1 MGNFFIVLPSQNGA
15 TDAETTFSHGTEV
28 AQSLL
33 FTKPSAQL
41 HADWFHA
48 ASFPRQNGSGPA
60 IVRHEPT
67 GSWLAALGTWF
78 HAEGLSSGDEAELL
92 DQYLNGNASQIGLEL
107 EGSFAIIIGD
117 GRSREVVVIT
127 DLCGNLHCFIRR
139 MPRAIAISGSSLLL
153 ASLDSFHLD
162 PVALQEF
169 IATGVIYEDRSIFEE
184 VRKFGPAAV
193 ERIRPGIHTSTT
205 ERYWSPASIPPESIG
220 GYEAV
225 EGLWSCLC
233 AAAQKIGKT
242 FPRPLCDLTGGYDSR
257 AEVAAF
263 VATGVPAAVTVSG
276 PRDSADVSISQGLA
290 RQVGMPHIYFDPSPE
305 ISLELVRKSLP
316 LTDGEYDLVLYSR
329 VRQIHESSLG
339 KYDISVNGS
348 FGEVARGYW
357 WELLFPHI
365 GEHLPLDTGM
375 LALRR
380 FAAIAFDASVFR
392 EKLNLA
398 DHLGRAINRANHG
411 MEKLTNTL
419 QMDSAYILMRMQR
432 WHGRI
437 MSSTNRLWPCVSPFM
452 FRSVLE
458 VMLATRAR
466 DRQRSLLIRRML
478 AKFQPKWANYPL
490 EHGYPSAPATW
501 KNFYR
506 FAPLAQYYADRVL
519 NKIKTRIGWRSSS
532 ATLPGLTQQRLDL
545 WSQQDVRDLLKPEE
559 MRLATAL
566 DINGLSSFLQRSQ
579 QGHFPY
585 DEQFSRILTL
595 EIALHEMERVNG
607 FIKPSFAADQ
617 RG

>member
-1 MGNFFIVLPSQNGA
+1 MGNFFVVLPSQNGPA
-15 TDAETTFSHGTEV
+15 DAEATFSHGTEL

-33 FTKPSAQL
+33 STKPSDQL
-41 HADWFHA
+41 HADWCYA
-48 ASFPRQNGSGPA
+48 ASFPRQNGSGSTIA
-60 IVRHEPT
+60 RHEPT
-67 GSWLAALGTWF
+67 GSWLSALGTWF
-78 HAEGLSSGDEAELL
+78 HADGFSSGDEAKLL
-92 DQYLNGNASQIGLEL
+92 DRYLNGNASQIGLEL

-153 ASLDSFHLD
+153 AALESYHLD
-162 PVALQEF
+162 PVALHEF

-184 VRKFGPAAV
+184 VRKLGPATV
-193 ERIRPGIHTSTT
+193 ERIRPGAHTSTT
-205 ERYWSPASIPPESIG
+205 ERYWLPASVPPESISG
-220 GYEAV
+220 NEAV
-225 EGLWSCLC
+225 QALWSGLC
-233 AAAQKIGKT
+233 TAAQKIGKA

-263 VATGVPAAVTVSG
+263 VATGIPIAVTVSG
-276 PRDSADVSISQGLA
+276 PRDSADVSVSQGLA
-290 RQVGMPHIYFDPSPE
+290 RLAGTPHIYFDPPPD
-305 ISLELVRKSLP
+305 ISLELIRRALP
-316 LTDGEYDLVLYSR
+316 FTDGEYDLVLYSR
-329 VRQIHESSLG
+329 VQQIHESSIG

-365 GEHLPLDTGM
+365 GEHLPLDAQM
-375 LALRR
+375 LAARR
-380 FAAIAFDASVFR
+380 FAASAFDASVFR
-392 EKLNLA
+392 EKMALA
-398 DHLGRAINRANHG
+398 DHLARAIKRANSG
-411 MEKLTNTL
+411 MEKLPNTL

-437 MSSTNRLWPCVSPFM
+437 MSSTNRLWPCASPFM
-452 FRSVLE
+452 FRTVLE

-506 FAPLAQYYADRVL
+506 FAPLAQYYAGRVVS
-519 NKIKTRIGWRSSS
+519 KIKNQVGWSSSS
-532 ATLPGLTQQRLDL
+532 ATLLPLAKQRLQL
-545 WSQQDVRDLLKPEE
+545 WSQQDVRALLNPEE
-559 MRLATAL
+559 MRLAPAL
-566 DINGLSSFLQRSQ
+566 DCDGLKSFLQRSQ
-579 QGHFPY
+579 QAHFPY
-585 DEQFSRILTL
+585 DEQFTRILTL
-595 EIALHEMERVNG
+595 EIALRAVRCCTDTT
-607 FIKPSFAADQ
+607 S
-617 RG
+617 